1 MTFRFDEDG
10 ANPVTPVVCNPIDLA
25 YRYQDVRTPF
35 AGRSVHREAADP
47 TVVHYRGRYFMF
59 ASMTRGFWHSEDLV
73 EWTLRRSDRIP
84 AIDYAPDVRE
94 VDGAL
99 LFTASRRSKGR
110 FFRSVDPLA
119 DDFEEV
125 APSDIAFWDPDTFQD
140 DDGRLYL
147 YWGCS
152 HNQPI
157 QGVELD
163 RETLQRMGD
172 PVPLIAADTEMRG
185 WERTGDDYVPVVRR
199 GLTGKIMDAYIGDAP
214 FIEGAYMNRVDG
226 RYHLQ
231 YSAPGTQF
239 NTYADGCFV
248 GSGPLGPF
256 EYDPHS
262 PFSSKPG
269 GFITGAGHGSTFQ
282 DRHGNWWHVATMR
295 VSANADFERRIGLF
309 PAGFDEDGVLFCN
322 QNFADFPMLVPDRPF
337 DPWTESS
344 PGWMLLS
351 HRAHATASSSLDGHA
366 PALAVDESVRTWWV
380 AGSGRPGEWLHVDL
394 GAEATVHS
402 LQVNLADHD
411 LASRAPK
418 LRDLGRATLGKRAV
432 FPDSQPTEIRVELS
446 LDGEAWETVHDTF
459 GTGIDAPH
467 AFVHLAE
474 ARRARFVRLTCGAMP
489 FGGPAAVSGLRVF
502 GIGDVARPVAVA
514 ATGERR
520 DPRTASLRW
529 SSAPG
534 AVGYNIRYGI
544 SPEKLYHSWLVYDRT
559 DLEVGALN
567 AGHPY
572 WFAVDSFNE
581 AGVTT
586 GSAVRID

>member
-1 MTFRFDEDG
+1 MTERI
-10 ANPVTPVVCNPIDLA
+10 VCNPLDLA

-47 TVVHYRGRYFMF
+47 TVVFYRDRYFMF

-73 EWTLRRSDRIP
+73 EWTMHPSEKIP

-99 LFTASRRSKGR
+99 LFTASRRTNGR

-152 HNQPI
+152 HKEPI

-163 RETLQRMGD
+163 RQTLQRIGE
-172 PVPLIAADTEMRG
+172 PVPLIAADTATRG
-185 WERTGDDYVPVVRR
+185 WERTGDDYIPVVRR
-199 GLTGKIMDAYIGDAP
+199 GFAGKVMDAYIGDAP
-214 FIEGAYMNRVDG
+214 FIEGAYMNRVGD

-231 YSAPGTQF
+231 YAGPGTQF
-239 NTYADGCFV
+239 NTYADGCYV
-248 GSGPLGPF
+248 GDGPLGPF

-295 VSANADFERRIGLF
+295 VSVNADFERRVGLF
-309 PAGFDEDGVLFCN
+309 PAGFDDDGVLFCN
-322 QNFADFPMLVPDRPF
+322 QNFADYPMQVPDRAF
-337 DPWTESS
+337 DPWTEAS

-351 HRAHATASSSLDGHA
+351 YGASVTASSAAEGHD
-366 PALAVDESVRTWWV
+366 PALATDESVRTRWV
-380 AGSGRPGEWLHVDL
+380 ADSAQPGEWLQVDL
-394 GAEATVHS
+394 GAEATVHA
-402 LQVNLADHD
+402 LQVNLADHE
-411 LASRAPK
+411 LAARAPK
-418 LRDLGRATLGKRAV
+418 RRDLAKATFGKRAV
-432 FPDSQPTEIRVELS
+432 FPDSQPTEVRVELS
-446 LDGEAWETVHDTF
+446 LDGVEWTVVHDTI
-459 GTGIDAPH
+459 GTREDAPH
-467 AFVHLAE
+467 AFVVLPE
-474 ARRARFVRLTCGAMP
+474 SRRARYVRVTAGAMP
-489 FGGPAAVSGLRVF
+489 FGGVFAVSGLRVF
-502 GIGDVARPVAVA
+502 GLADVPLPHAVEVG
-514 ATGERR
+514 GERH

-529 SSAPG
+529 DAAPG
-534 AVGYNIRYGI
+534 AVGYNVRYGI
-544 SPEKLYHSWLVYDRT
+544 APDKLYHSWLVYDRT
-559 DLEVGALN
+559 DLEVGSLN

-572 WFAVDSFNE
+572 WFAVDSFNG
-581 AGVTT
+581 AGITP
-586 GSAVRID
+586 GAVARLD

>member
-1 MTFRFDEDG
+1 MTH
-10 ANPVTPVVCNPIDLA
+10 VICNPLDLA

-47 TVVHYRGRYFMF
+47 TVVLYRGRYYLF
-59 ASMTRGFWHSEDLV
+59 ASMTRGFWYSDDLV
-73 EWTLRRSDRIP
+73 TWTLRPSERIP

-110 FFRSVDPLA
+110 FFRSVDPMA
-119 DDFEEV
+119 DDFEEI

-152 HNQPI
+152 HKEPI
-157 QGVELD
+157 RGVELD
-163 RETLQRMGD
+163 RETLQSIGD
-172 PVPLIAADTEMRG
+172 PVALITADTAVRG

-199 GLTGKIMDAYIGDAP
+199 GFVGKVMDAYIGDAP
-214 FIEGAYMNRVDG
+214 FLEGAYVNRVGD
-226 RYHLQ
+226 RYYLQ
-231 YSAPGTQF
+231 YAGPGTQF
-239 NTYADGCFV
+239 NTYADGTYV
-248 GSGPLGPF
+248 GDGPLGPY

-282 DRHGNWWHVATMR
+282 DHFGNWWHVATMR
-295 VSANADFERRIGLF
+295 VSVNADFERRIGLF
-309 PAGFDEDGVLFCN
+309 PAGFDDDGVLFCN
-322 QNFADFPMLVPDRPF
+322 QNFADFPMNVPEGAF
-337 DPWTESS
+337 DPWSEAS

-351 HRAHATASSSLDGHA
+351 HRAAATASSSLVGHE
-366 PALAVDESVRTWWV
+366 PELATDESVRTWWV
-380 AGSGRPGEWLHVDL
+380 SGGDAPGEWLHIDL
-394 GAEATVHS
+394 GAVATVHA
-402 LQVNLADHD
+402 LQVNLADHG
-411 LASRAPK
+411 LAERAPK
-418 LRDLGRATLGKRAV
+418 RSDLAKASLGKRAV
-432 FPDSQPTEIRVELS
+432 FPDSPPTEIRVELS
-446 LDGEAWETVHDTF
+446 LDGEEWTVVYDTI
-459 GTGIDAPH
+459 GTGRDAPH
-467 AFVHLAE
+467 AFITLPDAQ
-474 ARRARFVRLTCGAMP
+474 RARHVRVTAGAMP
-489 FGGPAAVSGLRVF
+489 FGGAFVVSGLRVF
-502 GIGDVARPVAVA
+502 GLGDVPLPDAVGIC
-514 ATGERR
+514 GERR

-529 SSAPG
+529 EAAPG

-559 DLEVGALN
+559 DLEIGSLN

-581 AGVTT
+581 AGVTPGT
-586 GSAVRID
+586 ATRVD